1 MPGNEVDHPL
11 RSGHLRQLPRTVQPR
26 AHADSLGSMTRK
38 CGDPPGRETGLGGV
52 GTEQTA
58 PRVALT
64 ARRARVRPEC
74 NCNQIGS
81 VHDRC
86 NETGFC
92 ECREGAAGPKCDDCL
107 PTHYWRQGCYRECAP
122 AMGGAWRGGAGQGRW
137 AGPGAQGRGQNGG
150 RGLARR
156 EGAGMGRGV
165 GRGLMPSGQG
175 RGPGGLARG
184 WPEVGSGA
192 ADPVRWGVAGLM
204 RLRTGIGT
212 RWEARE
218 AELGLVG
225 RELEAKCAGFSWS
238 WRRWAVPS
246 HGLAETHLRC
256 GKGVEEH
263 PKNSMEA
270 TAGASG
276 DPHPG
281 QCPGAGRARN
291 SGARE
296 AGARARLAVVT
307 IHAGTFCTK
316 CA

>member
-1 MPGNEVDHPL
+1 M
-11 RSGHLRQLPRTVQPR
+11 
-26 AHADSLGSMTRK
+26 
-38 CGDPPGRETGLGGV
+38 
-52 GTEQTA
+52 
-58 PRVALT
+58 
-64 ARRARVRPEC
+64 
-74 NCNQIGS
+74 
-81 VHDRC
+81 
-86 NETGFC
+86 
-92 ECREGAAGPKCDDCL
+92 AG
-107 PTHYWRQGCYRECAP
+107 
-122 AMGGAWRGGAGQGRW
+122 
-137 AGPGAQGRGQNGG
+137 
-150 RGLARR
+150 
-156 EGAGMGRGV
+156 
-165 GRGLMPSGQG
+165 
-175 RGPGGLARG
+175 G